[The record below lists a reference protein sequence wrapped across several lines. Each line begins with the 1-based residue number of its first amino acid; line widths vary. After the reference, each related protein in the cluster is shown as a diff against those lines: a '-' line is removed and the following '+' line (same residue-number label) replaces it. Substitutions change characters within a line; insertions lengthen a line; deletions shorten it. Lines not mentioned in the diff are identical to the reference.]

1 MIYEAGFFW
10 RAGLTKWW
18 GLSGAEWL
26 HTSANV
32 QVAIYFTSWP
42 LCYICLCRREHHQKL
57 KEIKKGGEISKSWS
71 FILKVRANSQTPLQ
85 PLYVQYVSEEATYV
99 QPTNHAGSYRS
110 WE

>member
-32 QVAIYFTSWP
+32 QVAIYFFLP
-42 LCYICLCRREHHQKL
+42 LGLCAT
-57 KEIKKGGEISKSWS
+57 
-71 FILKVRANSQTPLQ
+71 FVF
-85 PLYVQYVSEEATYV
+85 VEENITK
-99 QPTNHAGSYRS
+99 N
-110 WE
+110 